1 MIQAL
6 LASVASIKAQQTRMN
21 IIGNNLA
28 NVNTTA
34 FKGSRVNFHQMIA
47 QTVRGATRPGDNR
60 GGTNP
65 VQFGLGVMVA
75 GTDIMHEQGS
85 LNATNRPTDLALQGS
100 GFFILGD
107 NSQSYYS
114 RDGSFD
120 LDANGDLVHRTTG
133 LYVMGWTADSEGEIN
148 PNQQITPA
156 SKLNIPFGS
165 VTALQATT
173 RANFKGNLKSDAA
186 PTDVATTTITVY
198 DSLGAPHVITLN
210 ITNRTAPPGGT
221 PPTGAT
227 ASWDWEAYEG
237 TTLIGSSV
245 DPGNE
250 PMYFDANGRIINGD
264 TVGVASLTGSAG
276 ALDFDVNLDFSAITQ
291 NRDTFSLQSTGQNG
305 FPPGSLNG
313 FSIGADG
320 TITGTFTNSMTRTLG
335 RIATS
340 VFSNPS
346 GLEYIGSNLWTIT
359 GNSGA
364 PEVGEAGSRGRGSL
378 APGFLEQSNVDI
390 GSEFTDLIVTQRGFQ
405 ANTRVV
411 TTVDEM
417 LQDLITM
424 KR

>member
-21 IIGNNLA
+21 VIGNNLA

-34 FKGSRVNFHQMIA
+34 FKGSRVNFHQMIS
-47 QTVRGATRPGDNR
+47 QTVRGATRPGENR

-107 NSQSYYS
+107 NSQQVFT

-133 LYVMGWTADSEGEIN
+133 LYVMGWTADSDGNIN
-148 PNQQITPA
+148 PNSQITA
-156 SKLNIPFGS
+156 SSKLNIPFGS
-165 VTALQATT
+165 VTALQATS
-173 RANFKGNLKSDAA
+173 RANFKGNLDSNSAASDE
-186 PTDVATTTITVY
+186 VNTTITVY
-198 DSLGAPHVITLN
+198 DSLGAPHIVTL
-210 ITNRTAPPGGT
+210 ICKNRQQPPTGT
-221 PPTGAT
+221 PPAGAT
-227 ASWDWEAYEG
+227 SSWDWEAYEG
-237 TTLIGSSV
+237 TTLIGGSSS
-245 DPGNE
+245 PGSE
-250 PMYFDANGRIINGD
+250 PMYFGANGQIVNGS
-264 TVGVASLTGSAG
+264 TTGPVNITGSSG
-276 ALDFDVNLDFSAITQ
+276 ALDFTVQLDFSQLTQ
-291 NRDTFSLQSTGQNG
+291 NSGPNSLQSTGQNG

-346 GLEYIGSNLWTIT
+346 GLEYMGSNLWTLT